1 VIAVAADTG
10 HMLVRQL
17 RKQKRLRVWW
27 VIMVSAPLC
36 WLLLY
41 GQLFDRVI
49 RLPGAREGS
58 YVAFLAPGL
67 VVMTAFSWSLWSG
80 MTIVRDVDRGLVE
93 SFLATP
99 LRPVALVLANVLRW
113 ALVSVMQTTIIV
125 TAGHVVGFRIA
136 SGPPGWVVVFAAA
149 ALTAGSFAAASN
161 AIALLVM
168 QEETLSAV
176 LSFLSLPLMFLS
188 AALIDP
194 AVMPA
199 WMRGAVGYNPVD
211 WGVVAAR
218 GATAADPDW
227 AHVASRLG
235 LLAAFGV
242 VAVLAALGALR
253 AYRRAL

>member
-1 VIAVAADTG
+1 MTPLAADTG

-17 RKQKRLRVWW
+17 RKQNRLRLWW
-27 VIMVSAPLC
+27 VIIVSAPLC

-49 RLPGAREGS
+49 RIPGREGS
-58 YVAFLAPGL
+58 YVEFLAPGL

-113 ALVSVMQTTIIV
+113 ALVSVLQTSIIIA
-125 TAGHVVGFRIA
+125 TGHVVGFRIA
-136 SGPPGWVVVFAAA
+136 SGAPGWIVVFAAA
-149 ALTAGSFAAASN
+149 AFTAAAFAAASN
-161 AIALLVM
+161 AIALLVL
-168 QEETLSAV
+168 QEETLSAI

-199 WMRGAVGYNPVD
+199 WMRDVIVYNPVE
-211 WGVVAAR
+211 WGVTAAR
-218 GATAADPDW
+218 GATLQDPDW
-227 AHVASRLG
+227 ADVAARLG
-235 LLAAFGV
+235 LLAAFAALAV
-242 VAVLAALGALR
+242 VAAFAALR
-253 AYRRAL
+253 AYRRSL